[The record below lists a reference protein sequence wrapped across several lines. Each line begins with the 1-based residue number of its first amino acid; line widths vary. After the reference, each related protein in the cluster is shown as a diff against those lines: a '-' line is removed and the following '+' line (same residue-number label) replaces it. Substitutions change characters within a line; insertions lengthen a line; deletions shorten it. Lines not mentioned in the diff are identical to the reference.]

1 MHEHHVTRIT
11 RIMWGYTYK
20 DYTDYTD
27 YMDYTDYT
35 DYTDYVGLHAYGF
48 LYEVHEVY
56 ETKCGTLNIRYHY
69 LIIPVFPLFARN
81 RFWPTCSSRI
91 RAKIPNTYGNIVTSS
106 TTE

>member
-1 MHEHHVTRIT
+1 
-11 RIMWGYTYK
+11 MWGYTYK

-69 LIIPVFPLFARN
+69 YKDQFFHCLPAIVFGQLAAPGFGPRYLIHMATL
-81 RFWPTCSSRI
+81 
-91 RAKIPNTYGNIVTSS
+91 
-106 TTE
+106 